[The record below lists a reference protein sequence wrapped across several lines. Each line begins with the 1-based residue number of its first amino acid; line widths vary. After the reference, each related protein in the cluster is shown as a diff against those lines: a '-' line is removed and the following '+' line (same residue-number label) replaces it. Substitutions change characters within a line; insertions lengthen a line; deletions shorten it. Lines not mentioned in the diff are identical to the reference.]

1 MFRAVVRHEG
11 FRKSTLILGG
21 ALSAAVHLFLAAAVL
36 LPLSGAPTIAR
47 AELDGTPPVL
57 TLDDPTALSVPAT
70 APAVPQAN
78 KGALV
83 DAPLIAAPVPQVPVR
98 RPRRPP
104 PLPPPPPDPA
114 SELPPAAPPPA
125 APKIL
130 ATPALPPAA
139 ATTQIVA
146 QPPRA
151 APAAATRPYLSPGVA
166 SGLRIY
172 DNFPRMP
179 EPLRGPGAQYLVMAD
194 VCVSER
200 GVVDR
205 VRVSA
210 PAGAAAL
217 EHALTDAIRTWRYR
231 PLMTGGGPS
240 PFCHMVNMR
249 YALE

>member
-1 MFRAVVRHEG
+1 MFRAVVRREG

-36 LPLSGAPTIAR
+36 LPLSGAPMIAR
-47 AELDGTPPVL
+47 ADLDGTPPVL
-57 TLDDPTALSVPAT
+57 TLDDPSALSVPT
-70 APAVPQAN
+70 TPP
-78 KGALV
+78 
-83 DAPLIAAPVPQVPVR
+83 PVPQPNTAALDDAPVAAAPAPQAPVR

-104 PLPPPPPDPA
+104 PLPPPPPDPT
-114 SELPPAAPPPA
+114 SELPPVSPPPA
-125 APKIL
+125 APKSTL
-130 ATPALPPAA
+130 LLAA
-139 ATTQIVA
+139 ATTQIVG

-151 APAAATRPYLSPGVA
+151 APAASTRPYLSPGVA
-166 SGLRIY
+166 AGLRIY